1 MKILGYKAD
10 ACRVFVCMENGI
22 MELLRSSES
31 LAPSYPLIYRD
42 GRVYENIG
50 LVGNARLL
58 LFVFARRQ
66 LQVVDLCLLC
76 QLSDC
81 AS

>member
-1 MKILGYKAD
+1 
-10 ACRVFVCMENGI
+10 
-22 MELLRSSES
+22 MELHRLPES

-42 GRVYENIG
+42 GRVYENVG
-50 LVGNARLL
+50 LVSNARLL

-76 QLSDC
+76 QLSDY